1 MATWSSSIT
10 ESGTIPFMPTS
21 LKFLRKRETRSN
33 GGKPSDWS
41 ATAIPWRGQ
50 RSTSKCVRTAGPSI
64 LCPGLRSHR
73 YFYSVKIVYEP
84 IERNSAR
91 RQPMRF
97 VGKHGMPVALLFV
110 GMALGFFLAGH
121 WVPNVAAVPR
131 QDYESLQAFT
141 NILSIVK
148 KSYVQEVDTKNLI
161 NGAINGMLSSLDPHS
176 AYLTPDLYKELQMD
190 TQGRFGGLGIEITV
204 KNGVLTV
211 VSPIEDT
218 PAFKAGIKPGDMIF
232 KIGDEFTKDMT
243 LVDAVKKMR
252 GPKGTKIKISIKREG
267 VPELIDYTLE
277 RDTIRVQSV
286 RSRGLDEGYG
296 YIRLA
301 QFQERSDRDVQK
313 ALEKLAAEKGGL
325 KGLVLDLRNNPG
337 GLLTQAVRVAD
348 LFLDS
353 GLIVYTEGR
362 IESQK
367 QKFFAQKEGSWLDF
381 PIVVLVNGGSASAS
395 EIVAGALQDHKRAV
409 VLGTK
414 TFGKGSVQ
422 TILPLDDNSA
432 LRLTTARYFTP
443 KGRSI
448 QATGIVPD
456 IVVENATTPDGKPDA
471 PRRPGLR
478 EENLPGH
485 LQNPTQTPNSTQD
498 QLDKEKENQIPSS
511 GPTGDETIDNDA
523 QLKRALDL
531 LKSWDV
537 FKQIVQKKAA

>member
-1 MATWSSSIT
+1 MRVVA
-10 ESGTIPFMPTS
+10 
-21 LKFLRKRETRSN
+21 KR
-33 GGKPSDWS
+33 GFP
-41 ATAIPWRGQ
+41 
-50 RSTSKCVRTAGPSI
+50 VI
-64 LCPGLRSHR
+64 L
-73 YFYSVKIVYEP
+73 
-84 IERNSAR
+84 
-91 RQPMRF
+91 
-97 VGKHGMPVALLFV
+97 LLA
-110 GMALGFFLAGH
+110 GMALGFFLAAQ
-121 WVPNVAAVPR
+121 WVPSVSAVPR
-131 QDYESLQAFT
+131 QDYESLEAFT

-148 KSYVQEVDTKNLI
+148 KNYVEDVETKNLV

-176 AYLTPDLYKELQMD
+176 AYLTPELYKELQMD

-204 KNGVLTV
+204 KSGILTV

-218 PAFKAGIKPGDMIF
+218 PAAKAGVKPGDQIF
-232 KIGDEFTKDMT
+232 KIEDEFTKDMT

-252 GPKGTKIKISIKREG
+252 GPKGTKITISVKREG
-267 VPELIDYTLE
+267 VPELINFTLT

-286 RSRGLDEGYG
+286 RTRNLEEGYG

-301 QFQERSDRDVQK
+301 QFQERSDRDLQR
-313 ALEKLAAEKGGL
+313 ALEKMAAEKAGL

-353 GLIVYTEGR
+353 GLVVYTEGR

-367 QKFFAQKEGSWLDF
+367 QKYYAQKDGSWLEF
-381 PIVVLVNGGSASAS
+381 PLVVLVNGGSASAS

-422 TILPLDDNSA
+422 TILPLDDSSA

-456 IVVENATTPDGKPDA
+456 IIVESA
-471 PRRPGLR
+471 PPQEARVDERRRPSLR
-478 EENLPGH
+478 EENLPHH
-485 LQNPTQTPNSTQD
+485 LPGQQPTPNAPPETI
-498 QLDKEKENQIPSS
+498 DKEKEKQIPSS
-511 GPTGDETIDNDA
+511 GPTGDDSIDNDA

-537 FKQIVQKKAA
+537 FKQLVQKKAA

>member
-1 MATWSSSIT
+1 
-10 ESGTIPFMPTS
+10 
-21 LKFLRKRETRSN
+21 
-33 GGKPSDWS
+33 
-41 ATAIPWRGQ
+41 
-50 RSTSKCVRTAGPSI
+50 
-64 LCPGLRSHR
+64 
-73 YFYSVKIVYEP
+73 
-84 IERNSAR
+84 
-91 RQPMRF
+91 MRLMQ
-97 VGKHGMPVALLFV
+97 KHGTPLLVLVV
-110 GMALGFFLAGH
+110 GMVLGFILSNR
-121 WVPNVAAVPR
+121 WVPNVAAIGR
-131 QDYESLQAFT
+131 QDYESLEVFS

-148 KSYVQEVDTKNLI
+148 KNYVEDIETKSLVS
-161 NGAINGMLSSLDPHS
+161 GAINGMLHSLDPHS
-176 AYLTPDLYKELQMD
+176 AYLTPDLYKELQSD

-204 KNGVLTV
+204 KGGVLTV

-218 PAFKAGIKPGDMIF
+218 PAAKAGIKPGDQIF
-232 KIGDEFTKDMT
+232 KIEDEFTKDMT

-252 GPKGTKIKISIKREG
+252 GIKGTKINLTIRREG
-267 VPELIDYTLE
+267 ANDLIDLSLV
-277 RDTIRVQSV
+277 RDVIRVQSV
-286 RSRGLDEGYG
+286 RSRTLEPGYG
-296 YIRLA
+296 YVRLA
-301 QFQERSDRDVQK
+301 QFQERSDRDVQR
-313 ALEKLAAEKGGL
+313 ALEKLAAEKPGM

-337 GLLTQAVRVAD
+337 GLLTQAVRVSD

-362 IESQK
+362 IEAQK
-367 QKFFAQKEGSWLDF
+367 QKYFAQKDGTWADF

-443 KGRSI
+443 LGRSI

-456 IVVENATTPDGKPDA
+456 IVVESAAVQEGKTEER
-471 PRRPGLR
+471 RRPGVR

-485 LQNPTQTPNSTQD
+485 LQNPQQNSTPTQD
-498 QLDKEKENQIPSS
+498 QLDREKEKQIPQS
-511 GPTGDETIDNDA
+511 GPTGDETIDNDQ

-537 FKQIVQKKAA
+537 FKQVVQKKAA

>member
-1 MATWSSSIT
+1 MV
-10 ESGTIPFMPTS
+10 E
-21 LKFLRKRETRSN
+21 KK
-33 GGKPSDWS
+33 
-41 ATAIPWRGQ
+41 
-50 RSTSKCVRTAGPSI
+50 
-64 LCPGLRSHR
+64 
-73 YFYSVKIVYEP
+73 
-84 IERNSAR
+84 
-91 RQPMRF
+91 
-97 VGKHGMPVALLFV
+97 GMPVVLLL
-110 GMALGFFLAGH
+110 LGIAIGLFIAGH
-121 WVPNVAAVPR
+121 WVPIVSAVPR
-131 QDYESLQAFT
+131 QDYESLEAFT

-148 KSYVQEVDTKNLI
+148 KNYVEEVETKNLV
-161 NGAINGMLSSLDPHS
+161 NGAINGMLNGLDPHS

-204 KNGVLTV
+204 KGGILTV

-218 PAFKAGIKPGDMIF
+218 PAAKAGIKPGDQIF
-232 KIGDEFTKDMT
+232 KIEEEFTKDMT
-243 LVDAVKKMR
+243 MVDAVKKMR
-252 GPKGTKIKISIKREG
+252 GPKGTKITISIKREG
-267 VPELIDYTLE
+267 VAELMDFTLM

-286 RSRGLDEGYG
+286 RSRTLEEGYG
-296 YIRLA
+296 YVRLA
-301 QFQERSDRDVQK
+301 QFQERSDRDVQR
-313 ALEKLAAEKGGL
+313 ALEKMTGEKGGI

-367 QKFFAQKEGSWLDF
+367 QKYSAQKEGSWMDF

-448 QATGIVPD
+448 QALGIVPD
-456 IVVENATTPDGKPDA
+456 IVVEPAPAPAEGKA
-471 PRRPGLR
+471 EEKKRLGLR

-485 LQNPTQTPNSTQD
+485 LPNPQQAPSQPQD
-498 QLDKEKENQIPSS
+498 QGEKDKEKLVPRSA
-511 GPTGDETIDNDA
+511 PTGDETIDNDA

-537 FKQIVQKKAA
+537 FKQLVQKKAA

>member
-1 MATWSSSIT
+1 MRIVA
-10 ESGTIPFMPTS
+10 
-21 LKFLRKRETRSN
+21 KR
-33 GGKPSDWS
+33 G
-41 ATAIPWRGQ
+41 
-50 RSTSKCVRTAGPSI
+50 
-64 LCPGLRSHR
+64 
-73 YFYSVKIVYEP
+73 F
-84 IERNSAR
+84 
-91 RQPMRF
+91 
-97 VGKHGMPVALLFV
+97 PVVLLLV
-110 GMALGFFLAGH
+110 GMALGFVLSAH
-121 WVPNVAAVPR
+121 WVPNVSAVGR
-131 QDYESLQAFT
+131 QDYESLEAFS
-141 NILSIVK
+141 NILSIVRK
-148 KSYVQEVDTKNLI
+148 NYVEDVETKNLV
-161 NGAINGMLSSLDPHS
+161 NGAINGMLNSLDPHS
-176 AYLTPDLYKELQMD
+176 AYLTPDLYKELQSD

-204 KNGVLTV
+204 KGGILTV

-232 KIGDEFTKDMT
+232 KIEDEFTKDMT

-252 GPKGTKIKISIKREG
+252 GPKGTKINLSIKREG
-267 VPELIDYTLE
+267 VPELIDFTLV

-286 RSRGLDEGYG
+286 RSRVLESGYG

-313 ALEKLAAEKGGL
+313 ALEKLAAEKSGL

-337 GLLTQAVRVAD
+337 GLLTQAVRIAD

-367 QKFFAQKEGSWLDF
+367 QKYFAQKDGSWMDF
-381 PIVVLVNGGSASAS
+381 PMVVLVNGGSASAS

-456 IVVENATTPDGKPDA
+456 IVVESVATQDGKPEER
-471 PRRPGLR
+471 RRPGVR

-485 LQNPTQTPNSTQD
+485 LNNPQQQGTPQE
-498 QLDKEKENQIPSS
+498 QIDKEREKQIPTS
-511 GPTGDETIDNDA
+511 GPTGDETIDNDQ

-537 FKQIVQKKAA
+537 FKQVVQKKAA

>member
-1 MATWSSSIT
+1 LVV
-10 ESGTIPFMPTS
+10 GV
-21 LKFLRKRETRSN
+21 
-33 GGKPSDWS
+33 
-41 ATAIPWRGQ
+41 AI
-50 RSTSKCVRTAGPSI
+50 
-64 LCPGLRSHR
+64 
-73 YFYSVKIVYEP
+73 
-84 IERNSAR
+84 
-91 RQPMRF
+91 
-97 VGKHGMPVALLFV
+97 
-110 GMALGFFLAGH
+110 GFFLSAH
-121 WVPNVAAVPR
+121 WVPSVSAVGR
-131 QDYESLQAFT
+131 QDYESLESFS

-148 KSYVQEVDTKNLI
+148 KNYVEDVETKTLV
-161 NGAINGMLSSLDPHS
+161 NGAINGMLNSLDPHS
-176 AYLTPDLYKELQMD
+176 AFLTPELYKDLQSD

-204 KNGVLTV
+204 KGGILTV

-218 PAFKAGIKPGDMIF
+218 PAFKAGIKPGDQIF
-232 KIGDEFTKDMT
+232 KIEDEFTKDMS

-252 GPKGTKIKISIKREG
+252 GLKGTKINLTIKREG
-267 VPELIDYTLE
+267 VADLLDFSMV
-277 RDTIRVQSV
+277 RDVIRVQSV
-286 RSRGLDEGYG
+286 KSRTLEPGYG

-301 QFQERSDRDVQK
+301 QFQERSDRDMQR
-313 ALEKLAAEKGGL
+313 ALEKLAAEKGGI

-337 GLLTQAVRVAD
+337 GLLNQAVRVSD
-348 LFLDS
+348 MFLDS

-367 QKFFAQKEGSWLDF
+367 QKFFAQKDGTWQEF

-456 IVVENATTPDGKPDA
+456 IIVENVPLQDGKPDE
-471 PRRPGLR
+471 RKRPSVR

-485 LQNPTQTPNSTQD
+485 LNNPQQNSNTQQE
-498 QLDKEKENQIPSS
+498 QIDKEKEKQIPSS
-511 GPTGDETIDNDA
+511 GPTGDETIDNDQ

-537 FKQIVQKKAA
+537 FKQVVQKKEAA